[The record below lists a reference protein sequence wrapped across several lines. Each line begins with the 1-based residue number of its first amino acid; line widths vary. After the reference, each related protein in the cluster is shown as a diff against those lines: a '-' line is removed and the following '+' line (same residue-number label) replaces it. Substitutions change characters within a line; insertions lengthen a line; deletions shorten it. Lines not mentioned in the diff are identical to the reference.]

1 MSESEAAAARRD
13 PVRVVVL
20 GLVAAAIILFLY
32 TLVADRMT
40 PATSQ
45 ATAQAFLVRMAPEVG
60 GRVIEVGV
68 SDNAVIGA
76 GALLFRLDPRPYEI
90 AVAQAEARV
99 AQVGQT
105 LGASTAA
112 VETAQSK
119 VAEALAARDNAR
131 EQTGRVV
138 ELVRRGVYPQA
149 RGDDAQATLARAEA
163 ALQGANSELERA
175 RQNLGP
181 AGAANPQLRDA
192 LSVLERAQLDLLRTR
207 VVAPSIGVVTNLQL
221 SPGSYVAPGQAALT
235 FIDARA
241 YWVSALMR
249 ENNLE
254 HMRPGTEVEMVFDA
268 LPGRVFSGRV
278 ESIGWGLGA
287 TAPTDQA
294 TGLLAPSQPAGDS
307 RRFPVTILLTEQP
320 PPRSLRY
327 GSQATIVAYA
337 GGNPVMDVIAMAWIR
352 VYSLLAYLS

>member
-1 MSESEAAAARRD
+1 MSETTPPAKRD
-13 PVRVVVL
+13 PVRGVVL
-20 GLVAAAIILFLY
+20 GLVGLALILLLY

-40 PATSQ
+40 PATTQ
-45 ATAQAFLVRMAPEVG
+45 ATTQAFLVRMAPEVG

-68 SDNAVIGA
+68 ADNAVVEPG
-76 GALLFRLDPRPYEI
+76 GLLFRLDPRPYEI
-90 AVAQAEARV
+90 SVQQAEARL

-112 VETAQSK
+112 VETAQAK

-131 EQTGRVV
+131 EQAGRVF

-149 RGDDAQATLARAEA
+149 RGDDAQATLARAQA
-163 ALQGANSELERA
+163 TLQGANSELERA

-181 AGAANPQLRDA
+181 AGASNPQLREA
-192 LSVLERAQLDLLRTR
+192 LAALERAQLDLLRTS
-207 VVAPSIGVVTNLQL
+207 VAAPANGVVTNLQL
-221 SPGSYVAPGQAALT
+221 AAGSYLAAGQPAMT
-235 FIDARA
+235 FIDARFV
-241 YWVSALMR
+241 WVSALMR

-254 HMRPGTEVEMVFDA
+254 YMKPGTTTEMVFDG

-278 ESIGWGLGA
+278 ESIGWGLGS
-287 TAPTDQA
+287 TAPVDQT
-294 TGLLAPSQPAGDS
+294 TGLLAPTQPANDS

-327 GSQATIVAYA
+327 GSQATVVAYA
-337 GGNPVMDVIAMAWIR
+337 GGSTVMDMIALAWIR
-352 VYSLLAYLS
+352 VYSILAYLS

>member
-1 MSESEAAAARRD
+1 MSETAAAPKRD
-13 PVRVVVL
+13 PVRGVVL
-20 GLVAAAIILFLY
+20 GLIALAIVLFLY

-40 PATSQ
+40 PATTQ
-45 ATAQAFLVRMAPEVG
+45 ATTQAFLVRMAPEVG

-68 SDNAVIGA
+68 ADNAVVEP

-90 AVAQAEARV
+90 TVQQAEARL

-112 VETAQSK
+112 VETAQAK

-131 EQTGRVV
+131 EQAGRVL

-149 RGDDAQATLARAEA
+149 RGDDAQATLARAQA
-163 ALQGANSELERA
+163 TLQGANSELERA

-181 AGAANPQLRDA
+181 AGASNPQLREA
-192 LSVLERAQLDLLRTR
+192 LAALERAQLDLLRTR
-207 VVAPSIGVVTNLQL
+207 VFAPTTGVVTNLQL
-221 SPGSYVAPGQAALT
+221 APGSFLAAGQAAMT
-235 FIDARA
+235 FIDARFV
-241 YWVSALMR
+241 WVSALMR

-254 HMRPGTEVEMVFDA
+254 HMRPGTETEMVFDG

-278 ESIGWGLGA
+278 ESIGWGLGS
-287 TAPTDQA
+287 TAPVDQT
-294 TGLLAPSQPAGDS
+294 TGLLAPTQPINDS

-327 GSQATIVAYA
+327 GSQATVVTYA
-337 GGNPVMDVIAMAWIR
+337 GGSLVMDVIALAWIR
-352 VYSLLAYLS
+352 VYSILAYLS